1 MAASMSVSRFEPP
14 PRYAPFAVALHWIV
28 AALVLLQ
35 VTWGWL
41 MQEVP
46 KVPAGLRADT
56 FNVHKSTGLVLL
68 ALMLFRLGWR
78 LRHPPPSLDGL
89 PRWQRTAA
97 RVNHLLLY
105 AVLLLMPIAGYLG
118 SEWSGYPVKW
128 FGLTL
133 PSWSGP
139 HPALKDAMS
148 DVHLALG
155 VVLVVAVAV
164 HVTAVLL
171 HARAGDEVATRM
183 RFTRRPPTFSA
194 GAVQEEKLASRW

>member
-1 MAASMSVSRFEPP
+1 MAASMPVPRFRSPSRYTSV
-14 PRYAPFAVALHWIV
+14 AVALHWIV
-28 AALVLLQ
+28 AALVLVQ
-35 VTWGWL
+35 VAWGWL

-46 KVPAGLRADT
+46 KGPAGLRADV
-56 FNVHKSTGLVLL
+56 FNAHKSMGLVLL

-97 RVNHLLLY
+97 RVNHRLLY
-105 AVLLLMPIAGYLG
+105 AVLLLMPVAGYLG

-133 PSWSGP
+133 PSWSDP

-155 VVLVVAVAV
+155 VVLIVAVAV
-164 HVTAVLL
+164 HITAVLL
-171 HARAGDEVATRM
+171 HARAGDEVGTRM
-183 RFTRRPPTFSA
+183 RITRRPRSVSVR
-194 GAVQEEKLASRW
+194 AVPEEKLASRR